1 MADSNPAETRSGLSR
16 IRSFLWLAAGA
27 ALLVGG
33 GVLVTGHKPATQQAS
48 SYGRA
53 FGGSFVLNAP
63 DGSQVSDQTLAG
75 KPYAIFFG
83 FTRCPDVCPTTLARM
98 TRLRQQLGA
107 DGMKFNIVFV
117 SVDSG
122 RDRPE
127 DIGRYVALFGTPIL
141 GLTGTEEQIARIKR
155 SFGVFSAKVPQP
167 GGDYTIDHTAAVYLM
182 TARGEFSGTI
192 DHHEADK
199 TALAK
204 LKLLIS

>member
-1 MADSNPAETRSGLSR
+1 MADSDQLEARSGLAQA
-16 IRSFLWLAAGA
+16 RSFLWLAAGA

-33 GVLVTGHKPATQQAS
+33 AVFVSQNKPATTAAS
-48 SYGRA
+48 SYARA
-53 FGGSFVLNAP
+53 FGGSFALTAP
-63 DGSQVSDQTLAG
+63 DGSPVTDQTLAG

-107 DGMKFNIVFV
+107 DGKKFNIVFV
-117 SVDSG
+117 SVDPG
-122 RDRPE
+122 RDKPA

-141 GLTGTEEQIARIKR
+141 GLTGTEAQIARIKR
-155 SFGVFSAKVPQP
+155 GFGVFSAQVPLP
-167 GGDYTIDHTAAVYLM
+167 GGDYTVDHTAAVYLM
-182 TARGEFSGTI
+182 TAKGEFSGTI
-192 DHHEADK
+192 DHHEADQ